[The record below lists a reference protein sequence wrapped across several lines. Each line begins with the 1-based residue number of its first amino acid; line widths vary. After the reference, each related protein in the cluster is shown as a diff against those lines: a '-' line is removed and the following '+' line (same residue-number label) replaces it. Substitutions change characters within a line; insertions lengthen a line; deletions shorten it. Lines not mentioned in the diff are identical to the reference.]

1 MTFRPNEPTTEEVSV
16 QSMQEKAIDTYHL
29 HEIRI
34 SHNPGGPD
42 KVQIMWSAGYMDGEE
57 YVVVKSQKTLVDEE
71 TLAKVVA
78 AKVGPKNTVYQQIRN
93 SCWNMLR
100 AMGVVPEGKIG

>member
-1 MTFRPNEPTTEEVSV
+1 MTFKPNEPMTQEVPV
-16 QSMQEKAIDTYHL
+16 QSMQERALDTYHL

-34 SHNPGGPD
+34 THNPGGTD

-57 YVVVKSQKTLVDEE
+57 YVVAYSRKTVVSEE
-71 TLAKVVA
+71 VLAKVIA
-78 AKVGPKNTVYQQIRN
+78 AKVGANNTVYQQIRN